1 MDMTI
6 RNWIEEYFGKRLAW
20 SPVNVGKRGGRCEY
34 AVDFE
39 DGTEALCFIDFAQHE
54 IEVI

>member
-1 MDMTI
+1 MTT
-6 RNWIEEYFGKRLAW
+6 RNWIENYFGKRLAW

-39 DGTEALCFIDFAQHE
+39 DGTEALCFIDFDHHE